1 MRLNPRS
8 DIAPPDPNHS
18 LPSAA
23 FAAALSHNRGKVENR
38 LCPYRKSL
46 PTPRNNPVNEKAN
59 DKKVEEALV
68 YDEAYL
74 EEIDAY
80 VEQYL
85 AENIVQFQEVDFVKV
100 YDSNQELLVE
110 GEKSSLGEDQLRLLR
125 QADLLSE
132 LNGTAYYQINN

>member
-1 MRLNPRS
+1 MKKLKNR
-8 DIAPPDPNHS
+8 I
-18 LPSAA
+18 SAVM
-23 FAAALSHNRGKVENR
+23 ALMLSGTI
-38 LCPYRKSL
+38 LASASTTIP
-46 PTPRNNPVNEKAN
+46 NNPVNEKAN

>member
-1 MRLNPRS
+1 MKKLKNR
-8 DIAPPDPNHS
+8 I
-18 LPSAA
+18 SAVM
-23 FAAALSHNRGKVENR
+23 ALMLAGTILASA
-38 LCPYRKSL
+38 S
-46 PTPRNNPVNEKAN
+46 TPILNNPVNEKAN

>member
-1 MRLNPRS
+1 MALMLS
-8 DIAPPDPNHS
+8 GTILA
-18 LPSAA
+18 SA
-23 FAAALSHNRGKVENR
+23 STTI
-38 LCPYRKSL
+38 P
-46 PTPRNNPVNEKAN
+46 NNPVNEKAN

>member
-1 MRLNPRS
+1 MKKLKNR
-8 DIAPPDPNHS
+8 I
-18 LPSAA
+18 SAVM
-23 FAAALSHNRGKVENR
+23 ALMLAGTILASA
-38 LCPYRKSL
+38 S
-46 PTPRNNPVNEKAN
+46 TPIPNNPVNEKAN

>member
-1 MRLNPRS
+1 MKKLKNR
-8 DIAPPDPNHS
+8 I
-18 LPSAA
+18 SAVM
-23 FAAALSHNRGKVENR
+23 ALMLAGTILASA
-38 LCPYRKSL
+38 S
-46 PTPRNNPVNEKAN
+46 TPIPNNPVNEKAN

-100 YDSNQELLVE
+100 YGSNQELLVE

>member
-1 MRLNPRS
+1 MKKLKNR
-8 DIAPPDPNHS
+8 I
-18 LPSAA
+18 SAVM
-23 FAAALSHNRGKVENR
+23 ALMLAGTILASA
-38 LCPYRKSL
+38 S
-46 PTPRNNPVNEKAN
+46 TPIPNNPVNEKAN

-85 AENIVQFQEVDFVKV
+85 TENIVQFQEVDFVKV

>member
-1 MRLNPRS
+1 MKKLKNR
-8 DIAPPDPNHS
+8 I
-18 LPSAA
+18 SAVM
-23 FAAALSHNRGKVENR
+23 ALMLAGTILASASTTI
-38 LCPYRKSL
+38 P
-46 PTPRNNPVNEKAN
+46 NNPVNEKAN